1 MQRRGR
7 AQSFRCL
14 EKLEQTLADRKET
27 NGGAGK
33 KYGTNESLFGQ
44 RRFPVRLLDDLTT
57 PPGYFPGK
65 HANKIAVQLDRID
78 HVEGE
83 KQKTRSRQKRDNLV
97 DLKRHL
103 ASSGGGRWR
112 KKLVDYE
119 GEQKVQSKENSDPNK
134 AGPKFIAAKI
144 SVPRFFRGKTRS
156 SRRLLHLPV
165 FEPDAKIPP
174 SKSRQR

>member
-1 MQRRGR
+1 MV
-7 AQSFRCL
+7 
-14 EKLEQTLADRKET
+14 
-27 NGGAGK
+27 GGK
-33 KYGTNESLFGQ
+33 FLFGQ
-44 RRFPVRLLDDLTT
+44 RRFPVRLLDDLTA

-119 GEQKVQSKENSDPNK
+119 GEQKVQSRSEERRVGKEC
-134 AGPKFIAAKI
+134 
-144 SVPRFFRGKTRS
+144 RGRGG
-156 SRRLLHLPV
+156 REGLR
-165 FEPDAKIPP
+165 D
-174 SKSRQR
+174 RWCG